1 MLEIIDYLDPVCDNL
16 VNIFTVGQISAIRD
30 MYESWLS
37 TAPHYDPNVLGYTFA
52 LFIVAVRFIVPVALF
67 YYIFVRN
74 VFKNV
79 KIRIVLVAV
88 FAVVFALFWFNPI
101 QVFEEAAQ
109 GITNFY
115 YFLLDL
121 PNIETEPLLFIF
133 LTNGL
138 AVFLIRAIVSFAGIC
153 LMIGLFAYLVTF
165 IVWLITAGKTPWSYT
180 DKSLKALVVQLAVAF
195 MLFYPLLGAFR
206 TFATL
211 ITLAVAAVDAK
222 EIFYT
227 MRGYQ
232 KICYSVGDKVE
243 CRWAK

>member
-1 MLEIIDYLDPVCDNL
+1 MLEIIDYIDSACEEL
-16 VNIFTVGQISAIRD
+16 VNLFTVGQISAIKD
-30 MYESWLS
+30 MYEDWLS
-37 TAPHYDPNVLGYTFA
+37 TAPHYDPNVLGYAFA
-52 LFIVAVRFIVPVALF
+52 VFIVAVRFIVPVVLF

-74 VFKNV
+74 IFKD
-79 KIRIVLVAV
+79 IRVRILLVSI
-88 FAVVFALFWFNPI
+88 FATAFALFWFNPI

-109 GITNFY
+109 GVTNFY
-115 YFLLDL
+115 YFLMDL
-121 PNIETEPLLFIF
+121 PSIETEPLVFIF

-138 AVFLIRAIVSFAGIC
+138 AVFVIRAIVSFAGIC
-153 LMIGLFAYLVTF
+153 IMIGIFTYLVTF

-180 DKSLKALVVQLAVAF
+180 DKSMKALVVQLAIAF
-195 MLFYPLLGAFR
+195 MIFYPLLGAFR

-211 ITLAVAAVDAK
+211 ITLAITAIDVK
-222 EIFYT
+222 EIYYT